1 MGYYLLEPPELTTPR
16 RPHCP
21 EFEGP
26 IVGLP
31 AIQKAAPPELFH
43 LRDTWIELFLG
54 TLNAD
59 DGDVPREWA
68 IAWLDRSGTFPM
80 TAGQLISGINNPS
93 EIQRAALACLDA
105 WHAL

>member
-1 MGYYLLEPPELTTPR
+1 MGYFLCSAPELTTPR

-21 EFEGP
+21 KFEGP
-26 IVGLP
+26 IIGLP
-31 AIQKAAPPELFH
+31 PLTESIEANLFH

-59 DGDVPREWA
+59 DGDVSREWA

-80 TAGQLISGINNPS
+80 TAEQLISGINNPS